1 MTDQEESYRVL
12 AEFPFDSTR
21 KRMSLIVRA
30 GSKILLMSKGADSIM
45 LPRCSFP
52 TAQAQEVELSIT
64 QELLDF
70 AKEGLRTLIVAQ
82 KELTEDEYNS
92 YHE

>member
-1 MTDQEESYRVL
+1 MTNKEEHYEVL

-21 KRMSLIVRA
+21 KRMSLIVKI

-45 LPRCSFP
+45 LPRCTF
-52 TAQAQEVELSIT
+52 TGTKGQEEQLQIT

-70 AKEGLRTLIVAQ
+70 AKEGLRTLIVA
-82 KELTEDEYNS
+82 
-92 YHE
+92 